1 MNNKSGKKFTMSDE
15 DKNIRKDKYK
25 TLLEKFSD
33 NIKMGKGVGKRLF
46 RLFWLNI
53 KLSEEEKKKVNNKI
67 FKEIGKK
74 TEYTN
79 IYVMPYSRPIGKYEL
94 EDFNEND
101 IEKYPNL
108 PLDKNGSIYKKIK
121 GTHTVEFDTTTGNI
135 HPLDAMS
142 TFIKNPKPK
151 EFILVKNEKHKGVL
165 LDKNELMDPKDED
178 KYLIYENGKG
188 KKYYIPKICIYKIKT
203 GESVGEAFE
212 SFLKQIGL

>member
-1 MNNKSGKKFTMSDE
+1 MNNKSGKRFTMSYEDE
-15 DKNIRKDKYK
+15 NIRKDKYK
-25 TLLEKFSD
+25 TLLENFSD

-67 FKEIGKK
+67 FKK

-94 EDFNEND
+94 EDFSKND
-101 IEKYPNL
+101 IKKYPNL
-108 PLDKNGSIYKKIK
+108 PLDKNGSRYKKIK
-121 GTHTVEFDTTTGNI
+121 GTNTVEFDTTTGNI

-142 TFIKNPKPK
+142 TFIKNPRPK

-165 LDKNELMDPKDED
+165 LDKNELVDPEDED
-178 KYLIYENGKG
+178 KYLIYKDKNGE
-188 KKYYIPKICIYKIKT
+188 KYYIPKICIYKIKT
-203 GESVGEAFE
+203 GESVGKAFKN
-212 SFLKQIGL
+212 FLKQFGL